1 MVILMK
7 DSTSLLDL
15 DMSKLSALKD
25 FGIVN
30 LANESLIKYIKFERH
45 RQRDE
50 QDTLR
55 SFK

>member
-1 MVILMK
+1 MK

-25 FGIVN
+25 FDIVN

-45 RQRDE
+45 RQRW
-50 QDTLR
+50 T
-55 SFK
+55 

>member
-1 MVILMK
+1 MK

-25 FGIVN
+25 FDIVN

-45 RQRDE
+45 RQRDGHNS
-50 QDTLR
+50 LR

>member
-25 FGIVN
+25 FDIVN

-45 RQRDE
+45 RQRDGHNS
-50 QDTLR
+50 LR